1 MTRFINLFGFLNFTD
16 LVFIAIFLFV
26 LIFFLREFKITS
38 KKSWVVLLGLIGLG
52 GFFVLQAW
60 RRKKLLEQF
69 KEREDELKRVE
80 DEYNKLK
87 AQAKI
92 TEAAYKNAKDELDR
106 AKVQTGLAI
115 MKADEELAQQVSEIE
130 RDYQNITV
138 DQSVE
143 RIKAA
148 LQSK

>member
-1 MTRFINLFGFLNFTD
+1 MTKFINLFGFLNFTD

-26 LIFFLREFKITS
+26 FIFFLREFKITS

-52 GFFVLQAW
+52 GFFFLQAW

-69 KEREDELKRVE
+69 KEREEALKKIEADYDR
-80 DEYNKLK
+80 LK

-92 TEAAYKNAKDELDR
+92 TEEAYTNAKSELER

-130 RDYQNITV
+130 REYQSMTV
-138 DQSVE
+138 DESVA

>member
-1 MTRFINLFGFLNFTD
+1 MIKFINLFGFLNFTD
-16 LVFIAIFLFV
+16 LVFIALFLVVF
-26 LIFFLREFKITS
+26 IFFLREFKMTS
-38 KKSWVVLLGLIGLG
+38 KKSWVVLLGLTALG

-69 KEREDELKRVE
+69 EEREKALKKVE
-80 DEYNKLK
+80 EEYNNLK

-92 TEAAYKNAKDELDR
+92 TEAAYQNAKNDLER

-115 MKADEELAQQVSEIE
+115 MKADAELAQQVSEIE
-130 RDYQNITV
+130 RDYQTMTV
-138 DQSVE
+138 DESVA

-148 LQSK
+148 LQPK